1 MTNKNN
7 IEYKGLGRRKSSI
20 ARVKLI
26 PGSGKTL
33 INNRTPEDYF
43 PNALVIQDMQLPLTS
58 TNTLKTFDIFV
69 KVQGGG
75 FTGQAGA
82 IRLGIARALLEYDE
96 ELRKKL
102 KIQKLL
108 TRDARSKERKKFGH
122 YGARVS
128 PQFTKR

>member
-82 IRLGIARALLEYDE
+82 IRLGISRALLEYDE

>member
-1 MTNKNN
+1 MNKN
-7 IEYKGLGRRKSSI
+7 EYKGLGRRKSSI
-20 ARVKLI
+20 ARVKLV
-26 PGSGKTL
+26 PGTGKTL
-33 INNRTPEDYF
+33 INNRIPEDYF
-43 PNALVIQDMQLPLTS
+43 PNALVIQDMQLPLTL
-58 TNTLKTFDIFV
+58 TNNLKTFDIFV

-102 KIQKLL
+102 KLQKLL

>member
-1 MTNKNN
+1 MMNKNN

>member
-108 TRDARSKERKKFGH
+108 TRDARSKERKK
-122 YGARVS
+122 YGLKKARRA
-128 PQFTKR
+128 PQFSKR

>member
-1 MTNKNN
+1 MMNKNN

-108 TRDARSKERKKFGH
+108 TRDARSK
-122 YGARVS
+122 
-128 PQFTKR
+128 

>member
-1 MTNKNN
+1 MNKN
-7 IEYKGLGRRKSSI
+7 EYKGLGRRKSSI

-26 PGSGKTL
+26 PGTGKIT

-43 PNALVIQDMQLPLTS
+43 PNALVIQDMQLPLTT
-58 TNTLKTFDIFV
+58 TNNLKNFDIFV
-69 KVQGGG
+69 KVEGGG

-82 IRLGIARALLEYDE
+82 IRLGIARALLEYNE
-96 ELRKKL
+96 ELRKQL
-102 KIQKLL
+102 KMQKLL